1 MNKINNFIDYDLIE
15 DVAVDGID
23 YSDYPDFCDAFIA
36 SATYNGKP
44 MSDEMLDT
52 LNEDYDFV
60 YESVEN
66 YLY

>member
-23 YSDYPDFCDAFIA
+23 YNDYPDFCDAFIA

-52 LNEDYDFV
+52 LNEDYQFV
-60 YESVEN
+60 YESVEDH
-66 YLY
+66 LY

>member
-23 YSDYPDFCDAFIA
+23 YNDYPDFCDAFIA

-52 LNEDYDFV
+52 LNEDYEFV

>member
-15 DVAVDGID
+15 DVAVEGID
-23 YSDYPDFCDAFIA
+23 YNDYPDFCDAFIA

-52 LNEDYDFV
+52 LNEDYEFV
-60 YESVEN
+60 YESVED

>member
-52 LNEDYDFV
+52 LNEDYEFV